1 MAWSVTGQM
10 VEFCSCKM
18 MCPCWF
24 GPGTEPDQGWCAGA
38 ILYDVEQGQV
48 DGLDVGGTKVVF
60 AAEWPGNFFGGNG
73 KARLYLDATASAD
86 QRRELEAV
94 FRGQKGGLFEGLMG
108 AVITEWLPA
117 ETARID
123 VSRGETVSINVG
135 EVGRATLQP
144 LADSEGRPTTVTGS
158 AAQAAFQSASM
169 QVASSQGTTW
179 SDPAFHAWEGDSGT
193 LHTFN
198 WSA

>member
-1 MAWSVTGQM
+1 MAWNVTGQM

-24 GPGTEPDQGWCAGA
+24 GPETEPDQGWCAGA
-38 ILYDVEQGQV
+38 ILYNVEQGQV

-73 KARLYLDATASAD
+73 KARLYLDENASAD

-94 FRGQKGGLFEGLMG
+94 FSGQKGGLFEGLMG

-123 VSRGETVSINVG
+123 VSRGEKVSINVG

-144 LADSEGRPTTVTGS
+144 LVDSEGRPTTVTGS

-179 SDPAFHAWEGDSGT
+179 SDSAFHTWEGDSGT

>member
-1 MAWSVTGQM
+1 MAWRVSGQM

-38 ILYDVEQGQV
+38 ILYEVEQGEV
-48 DGLDVGGTKVVF
+48 DGIDVGGMKVVF

-73 KARLYLDATASAD
+73 KARLYLDANASAD

-94 FRGQKGGLFEGLMG
+94 FGGHKGGLFEGLMG

-123 VSRGETVSINVG
+123 VNRGEQVSINVG

-144 LADSEGRPTTVTGS
+144 LVDSEGRPTTVTGS

-179 SDPAFHAWEGDSGT
+179 SDPAFHTWEGDSGT
-193 LHTFN
+193 LHTFT

>member
-1 MAWSVTGQM
+1 MAWRVSGQM

-48 DGLDVGGTKVVF
+48 DGIDVGGTKVVF
-60 AAEWPGNFFGGNG
+60 AAEWPGNFFAGNG
-73 KARLYLDATASAD
+73 KARLYLDANASAD

-94 FRGQKGGLFEGLMG
+94 FSGQKGGLFEGLMG

-123 VSRGETVSINVG
+123 VSRGEKVSINVG

-144 LADSEGRPTTVTGS
+144 LVDSEGRPTTVTGS

-179 SDPAFHAWEGDSGT
+179 SDPAFHTWEGDSGT